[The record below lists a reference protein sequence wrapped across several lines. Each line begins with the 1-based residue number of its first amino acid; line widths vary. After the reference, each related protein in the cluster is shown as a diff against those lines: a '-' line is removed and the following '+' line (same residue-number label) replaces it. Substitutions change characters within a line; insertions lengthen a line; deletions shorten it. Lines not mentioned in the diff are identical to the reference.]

1 MITMNINCYFC
12 GDTGLLSSDEAC
24 DCLTGTC
31 NCHNC
36 LFRKAEKDRMIN
48 EHLHKWENE
57 KRAKQKETVYTNK
70 KLPYKQWEQPEL
82 PFNNHKKGPT
92 GYDPSYPDKNYAK
105 KKITKPD
112 PATVE
117 AELQL
122 EEQLWQS

>member
-1 MITMNINCYFC
+1 MNVNCYFC

-24 DCLTGTC
+24 NCLTNTC
-31 NCHNC
+31 KCHNC
-36 LFRKAEKDRMIN
+36 LSRRDE
-48 EHLHKWENE
+48 EQEL
-57 KRAKQKETVYTNK
+57 KQRQKMYASNHH
-70 KLPYKQWEQPEL
+70 QWEQPEL
-82 PFNNHKKGPT
+82 PFNKHKKVPT
-92 GYDPSYPDKNYAK
+92 GYEPEYNQNKTIK